1 MLRTLLLVPLVI
13 VAAATSASV
22 SAADTYGVKFS
33 ATFRPTLGL
42 VDASMTVSQ
51 AEGELE
57 WLDMNAPEGR
67 TFEFTGDGRVRR
79 DGNRVRWDVP
89 PDGGQLRWR
98 VRVDRL
104 RGDRYDARMTTD
116 WALLRIDHL
125 FPAAHVSTRERER
138 SRSTLELQG
147 PAGWAFETRYGR
159 IEEAVALPGSERRFV
174 RPTGWM
180 MAGKLGVRR
189 DTIAGRKV
197 VVAGPRGERLRSQD
211 ILALLRWTLPELV
224 TLLPHFPDRL
234 LIVNAGD
241 PMWRGGL
248 SGPGSLYLHSARPLI
263 SADGSSTPV
272 HELVHVGTSSEANP
286 GNDWI
291 VEGLAEFYSIELLR
305 RSGTVGAWRARRT
318 FASFEAR
325 ARRGKGEL
333 RSPSSGAHTA
343 RAVTV
348 FHDLDRELRR
358 AKVPHGLDAVATPLL
373 DGPPLSKAALEE
385 RVTKLL
391 GRPSAVLE
399 NAYAR
404 YLKTR

>member
-1 MLRTLLLVPLVI
+1 MLRTLLLLPLLV
-13 VAAATSASV
+13 VAAAAQ
-22 SAADTYGVKFS
+22 AADTYGLQFS
-33 ATFRPTLGL
+33 ATFRPTPGL

-51 AEGELE
+51 AQGELE

-67 TFEFTGDGRVRR
+67 TFEFAGDGQVRR
-79 DGNRVRWDVP
+79 EGNRVRWDVP
-89 PDGGQLRWR
+89 PAGGTLRWQ
-98 VRVDRL
+98 VRVDRI
-104 RGDRYDARMTTD
+104 RGERYDARMTRD

-125 FPAAHVSTRERER
+125 FPPAHVSTRGRER
-138 SRSTLELQG
+138 SRSTLQLQG
-147 PAGWAFETRYGR
+147 PADWAFETRYGR
-159 IEEAVALPGSERRFV
+159 VDAAVALPNDQRRFT

-189 DTIAGRKV
+189 DTIAGRRV

-211 ILALLRWTLPELV
+211 ILALLHWTLPELA
-224 TLLPHFPDRL
+224 TLLPHFPKRL

-272 HELVHVGTSSEANP
+272 HELVHVGTSSEARP

-305 RSGTVGAWRARRT
+305 RSGTISAGRARKTFARFEDRARRD
-318 FASFEAR
+318 
-325 ARRGKGEL
+325 KGEL

-348 FHDLDRELRR
+348 FHDLDQELRR

-391 GRPSAVLE
+391 GRPSTVLE
-399 NAYAR
+399 DAYER
-404 YLKTR
+404 YLKSL